1 LIQQYFRFDER
12 GTNLR
17 TEITAGVTTFLTMAY
32 ILVVNPGILSQG
44 AGMDFG
50 AVFLATALSAGI
62 SSLLMGL
69 IANYPLAL
77 APGMG
82 LNAYFTYTVVGAMGV
97 KWQVALGAVFIS
109 GVLFLILT
117 LTKVRELIID
127 AIPRGLKHAIS
138 AGIGLFIAFIG
149 LKDAGIIVADKATFV
164 TLGHFNDK
172 SVLLTLFCLALCLL
186 FMVRKVRGGILLG
199 MIITSIVGMVTGII
213 QPPTAIVSAP
223 PSLAPTFL
231 HLDVKGAMDLG
242 LFTIVFAFLFV
253 DFFDNAGTL
262 VGVATKA
269 GLLKDNKLR
278 NAKRVFLTDSIATII
293 GSLLGTSTVTS
304 YIESASGVA
313 EGGRTGFASVITS
326 ILFFLSIFFF
336 PIVKSIAVSPAV
348 TAPVLIIV
356 GSLMVSSLK
365 EIDWSDFTEAVPA
378 FLTILLMPLSFSI
391 ATGIALG
398 FIVYPFMKL
407 FKGEARNVHPIIYV
421 LAVLFIARFVF
432 ISA

>member
-1 LIQQYFRFDER
+1 LIQQYFRFAER

-17 TEITAGVTTFLTMAY
+17 TEITAGITTFLTMAY

-44 AGMDFG
+44 TGMDFG
-50 AVFLATALSAGI
+50 AVFLATAISAGF
-62 SSLLMGL
+62 STLLMGL
-69 IANYPLAL
+69 LANYPLAL

-82 LNAYFTYTVVGAMGV
+82 LNAYFTYAVVGAMGV

-149 LKDAGIIVADKATFV
+149 FKDAGIIVADKATYV
-164 TLGHFNDK
+164 ALGHFHDK
-172 SVLLTLFCLALCLL
+172 TILLTIFCLAISLF

-199 MIITSIVGMVTGII
+199 MIITAIIGMLTGII

-223 PSLAPTFL
+223 PSLAPTFMK
-231 HLDVKGAMDLG
+231 LDIRGALDLG

-269 GLLKDNKLR
+269 GLIQDNKLQ

-304 YIESASGVA
+304 YIESASGVT
-313 EGGRTGFASVITS
+313 EGGRTGFASVVTA

-356 GSLMVSSLK
+356 GSLMVTSLK

-407 FKGEARNVHPIIYV
+407 FKGEARKVHPIIYV
-421 LAVLFIARFVF
+421 LAILFIARFAF
-432 ISA
+432 ISV